1 MTISSRLISM
11 VELLAP
17 AKNLKSIKAGLKFA
31 DSFYFGFEKYNM
43 RMQADNFSQ
52 RDLPKAVK
60 LLHDNNKKA
69 FLTTNILFYEEELTD
84 LRELLEL
91 AHTTEF
97 DAVILHDIA
106 AISYAKEIGIP
117 FHISTQA
124 NISNS
129 VSAKFFE
136 DLGAERVILA
146 REVSLKQMSTIAK
159 RLTKAEI
166 EVFVHGAMC
175 TSISGRCYFSQDV
188 CGGDDKFSANRGRCT
203 QPCRRDWTVIDN
215 KNNEYIYDGVRFMNS
230 RDLCLIEYLPELIQA
245 GVKALKIE
253 GRMRDPYYVHWV
265 TKIYREAL
273 KAYKK
278 GDFTIS
284 KKKKVGMWIYE
295 LKKVYN
301 RGFTQ
306 GFLFRRMQSSDHQYK
321 SPTNLSHWRLI
332 KLGTITS
339 YSKSVGT
346 VELTNGF
353 IKEKSRLIVQ
363 GNSESDTFFPQQ
375 VKQLK
380 IGTQSVSISK
390 KGTESNPVTI
400 SMKFDHP
407 VIPQK
412 DSLYLFT
419 DTTYKHRK
427 PTKGNKGSKP
437 KKKKDYYKL

>member
-1 MTISSRLISM
+1 MPICSRVIFM

-43 RMQADNFSQ
+43 RMQADNFTQ
-52 RDLPKAVK
+52 QDLPKAVK
-60 LLHDNNKKA
+60 LLHDNSKRA
-69 FLTTNILFYEEELTD
+69 FLTTNILFYEEELGE

-91 AHTTEF
+91 AHTSEF

-146 REVSLKQMSTIAK
+146 REVSLKHISTIAK
-159 RLTKAEI
+159 RLTKTEI

-175 TSISGRCYFSQDV
+175 TSISGRCYLSQDV
-188 CGGDDKFSANRGRCT
+188 CGGDDKFSANRGRCI

-215 KNNEYIYDGVRFMNS
+215 QNNEYIYDGVRFMNS
-230 RDLCLIEYLPELIQA
+230 RDLCLIEYLPELIDS

-253 GRMRDPYYVHWV
+253 GRMRDPHYVHWV

-273 KAYKK
+273 KAQGK
-278 GDFTIS
+278 GEFTTS
-284 KKKKVGMWIYE
+284 KKKKVGMWINE

-306 GFLFRRMQSSDHQYK
+306 GFLFNRMQSSEHQYK

-339 YSKSVGT
+339 YSNSIGT

-353 IKEKSRLIVQ
+353 IKEKTQLIVQ
-363 GNSESDTFFPQQ
+363 GNSESDTYFPQQ
-375 VKQLK
+375 VRQLMV
-380 IGTQSVSISK
+380 GNQSVQITPKGSESK
-390 KGTESNPVTI
+390 PVKF
-400 SMKFDHP
+400 SMKFDEP
-407 VIPQK
+407 VVPLK
-412 DSLYLFT
+412 DCIYLFT
-419 DTTYKHRK
+419 DSTYKHRK
-427 PTKGNKGSKP
+427 PTKGKKSSTP

>member
-1 MTISSRLISM
+1 MPICSRLIFM

-17 AKNLKSIKAGLKFA
+17 AKNLKSIKAGLKYA

-43 RMQADNFSQ
+43 RMQADNFTQ
-52 RDLPKAVK
+52 KDLPKAVK
-60 LLHDNNKKA
+60 LLHDNHKKA

-91 AHTTEF
+91 AQSTEF

-146 REVSLKQMSTIAK
+146 REVSLNQMSTIAK
-159 RLTKAEI
+159 RLHKVEV

-188 CGGDDKFSANRGRCT
+188 CGGDDKYSANRGRCT

-215 KNNEYIYDGVRFMNS
+215 QNNKYIYDGVRFMNS
-230 RDLCLIEYLPELIQA
+230 RDLCLIEYLPELIDA

-253 GRMRDPYYVHWV
+253 GRMRDPHYVHWV

-273 KAYKK
+273 KAHEK
-278 GDFTIS
+278 GEFTTS
-284 KKKKVGMWIYE
+284 KKKKVGMWINE
-295 LKKVYN
+295 LKKPYN

-306 GFLFRRMQSSDHQYK
+306 GFLFNRMQSYDHQYK

-339 YSKSVGT
+339 YSKSIGT

-353 IKEKSRLIVQ
+353 LKDKTRLIVQ

-375 VKQLK
+375 VRQLMVENQPVQITPK
-380 IGTQSVSISK
+380 GSESK
-390 KGTESNPVTI
+390 PVKF
-400 SMKFDHP
+400 SMKFDEP
-407 VIPQK
+407 VIPLK
-412 DSLYLFT
+412 DSLFLFT
-419 DTTYKHRK
+419 DTTYKHR
-427 PTKGNKGSKP
+427 TKGKKGSKSL
-437 KKKKDYYKL
+437 KKKDYYKL

>member
-1 MTISSRLISM
+1 M

-43 RMQADNFSQ
+43 RMQADNFLQ
-52 RDLPKAVK
+52 QDLPKAVK
-60 LLHDNNKKA
+60 LIHDNNRKA
-69 FLTTNILFYEEELTD
+69 FLTTNILFYEEELAD

-106 AISYAKEIGIP
+106 AVSYAKEIGIP

-129 VSAKFFE
+129 ISAKFFE
-136 DLGAERVILA
+136 DLGTERIILA
-146 REVSLKQMSTIAK
+146 RECSLEQISKIAK
-159 RLTKAEI
+159 RLMKAEI

-175 TSISGRCYFSQDV
+175 TSISGRCYFSQDI
-188 CGGDDKFSANRGRCT
+188 CGDDKFSANRGRCT

-215 KNNEYIYDGVRFMNS
+215 QNNKFIYDGVRFMNS
-230 RDLCLIEYLPELIQA
+230 RDLCLIEFLPELIQA

-253 GRMRDPYYVHWV
+253 GRMREPHYVHWV

-273 KAYKK
+273 NAYEK
-278 GDFTIS
+278 GEFTTT
-284 KKKKVGMWIYE
+284 KKKKVGMWINE

-306 GFLFRRMQSSDHQYK
+306 GFLFNRMQSSDHQYK

-339 YSKSVGT
+339 YSNSQGT

-353 IKEKSRLIVQ
+353 IKEKSQLIVQ
-363 GNSESDTFFPQQ
+363 GDSESNTYFQQQ
-375 VKQLK
+375 VRQLK
-380 IGTQSVSISK
+380 VGNQQVEITP
-390 KGTESNPVTI
+390 KGTESKPVKF
-400 SMKFDHP
+400 SMKFDEP
-407 VIPQK
+407 VNPLK

-419 DTTYKHRK
+419 DTTYNKNRK
-427 PTKGNKGSKP
+427 KGKKSSKI
-437 KKKKDYYKL
+437 KQKSKKDYYML

>member
-1 MTISSRLISM
+1 M

-17 AKNLKSIKAGLKFA
+17 AKNLKSIKAGLKYA
-31 DSFYFGFEKYNM
+31 NSFYLGFEKFNM
-43 RMQADNFSQ
+43 RMQADNFTQ
-52 RDLPKAVK
+52 EDLPKAVK
-60 LLHDNNKKA
+60 LLHDNNKQVY
-69 FLTTNILFYEEELTD
+69 LTTNILVYEEELKE

-91 AHTTEF
+91 VHIMEF

-106 AISYAKEIGIP
+106 AVSYAKDIGIP

-136 DLGAERVILA
+136 SLGAERIILA
-146 REVSLKQMSTIAK
+146 RECSLEQIQKISEQ
-159 RLTKAEI
+159 LNKAEI

-215 KNNEYIYDGVRFMNS
+215 QNNEYIYDGVRFMNS
-230 RDLCLIEYLPELIQA
+230 RDLCLIEYIPELIQA
-245 GVKALKIE
+245 GVKSLKIE
-253 GRMRDPYYVHWV
+253 GRMREPHYVHWV

-273 KAYKK
+273 EAYEK
-278 GDFTIS
+278 GDFS
-284 KKKKVGMWIYE
+284 LSNKKKVGMWINE

-306 GFLFRRMQSSDHQYK
+306 GFLFNRMQASDHQSK

-332 KLGTITS
+332 KLGVVTS
-339 YSKSVGT
+339 YSKPYGT
-346 VELTNGF
+346 VKLVNGF
-353 IKEKSRLIVQ
+353 IKENSKLIVQ
-363 GNSESDTFFPQQ
+363 GNSESDTYFHQQ
-375 VKQLK
+375 VRQLK
-380 IGTQSVSISK
+380 MDSKAVQISK

-400 SMKFDHP
+400 SMKFDELVLP
-407 VIPQK
+407 EK

-419 DTTYKHRK
+419 DSTFKKHRQKGK
-427 PTKGNKGSKP
+427 PSNKKTGKSS
-437 KKKKDYYKL
+437 KKKKEYYKL

>member
-1 MTISSRLISM
+1 M

-31 DSFYFGFEKYNM
+31 DSFYFGFEKFNM
-43 RMQADNFSQ
+43 RMQADNFTQ
-52 RDLPKAVK
+52 QDLPKAVK

-69 FLTTNILFYEEELTD
+69 FLTTNILFYEEELNE

-91 AHTTEF
+91 AYTSEF
-97 DAVILHDIA
+97 DAVILHDVA
-106 AISYAKEIGIP
+106 AVQYARDIGIP

-129 VSAKFFE
+129 VSARFYE
-136 DLGAERVILA
+136 NLGAERLILA
-146 REVSLKQMSTIAK
+146 RECSLKQIEK
-159 RLTKAEI
+159 IVKQLKKAEI

-175 TSISGRCYFSQDV
+175 TSISGRCYFSQDI
-188 CGGDDKFSANRGRCT
+188 CGGDNKFSANRGRCT

-215 KNNEYIYDGVRFMNS
+215 QNNEYIYDGVRFMNS
-230 RDLCLIEYLPELIQA
+230 RDLCLIEFLPEIIKT

-253 GRMRDPYYVHWV
+253 GRMREPHYVHWI

-273 KAYKK
+273 EAYKK
-278 GDFTIS
+278 GEFSTS
-284 KKKKVGMWIYE
+284 KKKKVGLWINE

-306 GFLFRRMQSSDHQYK
+306 GFLFNRMQSIDHQYK

-332 KLGTITS
+332 KLGTITAF
-339 YSKSVGT
+339 SKPIGIVK
-346 VELTNGF
+346 LTNGF
-353 IKEKSRLIVQ
+353 IKENSRLIVQ

-380 IGTQSVSISK
+380 MGTQSVPISK
-390 KGTESNPVTI
+390 KATEANPVTI
-400 SMKFDHP
+400 SMKFDHS

-419 DTTYKHRK
+419 DTTYRHRK
-427 PTKGNKGSKP
+427 SSKGKKGNKG
-437 KKKKDYYKL
+437 KKKNDFYKL